1 MASTFADALTAS
13 FVGKLDP
20 MNGVMRTFAESQTRD
35 ANEDL
40 KTKVLDNM
48 DRLRRTIKECQDNN
62 EDPQVIAAYQ
72 RMLDGYSK

>member
-1 MASTFADALTAS
+1 MATFADALTAS

-20 MNGVMRTFAESQTRD
+20 MNGVMRSYAESQTKE

-40 KTKVLDNM
+40 KAKVLDTM
-48 DRLRRTIKECQDNN
+48 DRLRRTIKECQDNG

-72 RMLDGYSK
+72 RMLDSYTK